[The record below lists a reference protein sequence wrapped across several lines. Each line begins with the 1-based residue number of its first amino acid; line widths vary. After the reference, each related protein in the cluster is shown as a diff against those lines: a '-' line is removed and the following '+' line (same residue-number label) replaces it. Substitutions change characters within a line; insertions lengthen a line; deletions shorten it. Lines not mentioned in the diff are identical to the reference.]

1 MKQDILNIITNTNI
15 IKFII
20 AVTLFV
26 IIDFITGIT
35 KAWRTSS
42 IQSSKLKD
50 GIVKIIIYFCFTCVG
65 LVIDFTF
72 GLPNEHLKISITNI
86 FCCIMCGND
95 LVSIAENVKDW
106 GLDIPN
112 WVFKMF
118 SKEVVGGNTDSLKET
133 FDNMDSVLEKANIKT
148 LDDFKKF
155 NEDTDQ
161 LTLEEL
167 QELLDGKGSE

>member
-1 MKQDILNIITNTNI
+1 
-15 IKFII
+15 
-20 AVTLFV
+20 
-26 IIDFITGIT
+26 
-35 KAWRTSS
+35 
-42 IQSSKLKD
+42 
-50 GIVKIIIYFCFTCVG
+50 
-65 LVIDFTF
+65 
-72 GLPNEHLKISITNI
+72 
-86 FCCIMCGND
+86 
-95 LVSIAENVKDW
+95 
-106 GLDIPN
+106 
-112 WVFKMF
+112 MF